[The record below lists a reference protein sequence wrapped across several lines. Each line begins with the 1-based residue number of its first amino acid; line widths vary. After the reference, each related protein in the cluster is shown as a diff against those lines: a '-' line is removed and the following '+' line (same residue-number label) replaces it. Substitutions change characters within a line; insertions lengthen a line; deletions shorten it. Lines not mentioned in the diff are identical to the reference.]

1 MSFFSLT
8 CMLYSNVEKKNSHGK
23 LVFGGVESMMKLSVM
38 SPNTRQRRGS
48 VVPLTIDITVPT
60 KMSSLSQPSA
70 KRNYGAMGQ
79 QRREGGSQQL

>member
-1 MSFFSLT
+1 M
-8 CMLYSNVEKKNSHGK
+8 
-23 LVFGGVESMMKLSVM
+23 FGIVESMMKLSVM

-70 KRNYGAMGQ
+70 KRNCGARRQ
-79 QRREGGSQQL
+79 QRREGGSQQLRSLWDSRLR